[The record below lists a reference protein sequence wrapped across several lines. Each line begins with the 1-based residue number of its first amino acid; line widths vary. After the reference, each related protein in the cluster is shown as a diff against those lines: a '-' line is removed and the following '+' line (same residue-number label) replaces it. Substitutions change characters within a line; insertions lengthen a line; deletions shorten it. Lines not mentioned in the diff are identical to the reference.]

1 MKSPAKEGFA
11 MANTESVSGQR
22 DRSPAYPVV
31 PLEIALTRLTEF
43 ETHFKRTP
51 ARSEKIGEAWGIKAK
66 AYADRIAAALRYF
79 GLLEYQSGAVSG
91 ASRYVIVSNEGRK
104 YLRSQQEETRREV
117 VKAAA
122 LRPKQIAKFWTE
134 WGPDR
139 PADAAAIDQLTLKNG
154 FSDVG
159 ARDFLKVYDATIAF
173 AKLKESDKVT
183 VAESESESADA
194 EDIAGTPNGKM
205 ENEADSQSDA
215 RQLLDESPTSVQY
228 PKAKSRMLQEIFNLD
243 EGPVTL
249 SFPSDLSPASFQDL
263 QAYLQLF
270 LRKTQ
275 RRAGAGD
282 YFAEIYAPDGIKAKL
297 TRYFDDFDGLKEFL
311 EEFKKELSGD
321 ILRVH
326 LPARASDEQRRIV
339 VESGAKVAF

>member
-1 MKSPAKEGFA
+1 

-43 ETHFKRTP
+43 ETHFKRAP

-79 GLLEYQSGAVSG
+79 GLLEYQGAAIAG
-91 ASRYVIVSNEGRK
+91 ASRYVIVSDEGRK

-139 PADAAAIDQLTLKNG
+139 PADAAAIDQLALESG
-154 FSDVG
+154 FSDAG

-173 AKLKESDKVT
+173 AKLSGSDKI
-183 VAESESESADA
+183 APESEIADDEEERESMQTAQEMGPA
-194 EDIAGTPNGKM
+194 AGPSPIVRAAVTGQRQAIFPV
-205 ENEADSQSDA
+205 SDGDVTMTFPA
-215 RQLLDESPTSVQY
+215 
-228 PKAKSRMLQEIFNLD
+228 
-243 EGPVTL
+243 TL
-249 SFPSDLSPASFQDL
+249 SLAGLEELGD
-263 QAYLQLF
+263 YLEVF
-270 LRKTQ
+270 LKKQ
-275 RRAGAGD
+275 WSEQMKPEGEVFKKAVEEYLEKQKKAGD
-282 YFAEIYAPDGIKAKL
+282 AN
-297 TRYFDDFDGLKEFL
+297 
-311 EEFKKELSGD
+311 
-321 ILRVH
+321 
-326 LPARASDEQRRIV
+326 
-339 VESGAKVAF
+339 

>member
-43 ETHFKRTP
+43 ETHFKRAP

-79 GLLEYQSGAVSG
+79 GLLEYQGAAIAG
-91 ASRYVIVSNEGRK
+91 ASRYVIVSDEGRK

-139 PADAAAIDQLTLKNG
+139 PADAAAIDQLALESG
-154 FSDVG
+154 FSDAG

-173 AKLKESDKVT
+173 AKLSGSDKI
-183 VAESESESADA
+183 APESEIADDEEERESMQTAQEMGPA
-194 EDIAGTPNGKM
+194 AGPSPIVRAAVTGQRQAIFPV
-205 ENEADSQSDA
+205 SDGDVTMTFPA
-215 RQLLDESPTSVQY
+215 
-228 PKAKSRMLQEIFNLD
+228 
-243 EGPVTL
+243 TL
-249 SFPSDLSPASFQDL
+249 SLAGLEELGD
-263 QAYLQLF
+263 YLEVF
-270 LRKTQ
+270 LKKQ
-275 RRAGAGD
+275 WSEQMKPEGEVFKKAVEEYLEKQKKAGD
-282 YFAEIYAPDGIKAKL
+282 AN
-297 TRYFDDFDGLKEFL
+297 
-311 EEFKKELSGD
+311 
-321 ILRVH
+321 
-326 LPARASDEQRRIV
+326 
-339 VESGAKVAF
+339 